1 MRSYSAWNFRP
12 GCCLATSRS
21 RPWRRRTLSLG
32 LRPRGELGRFA
43 SMPLR
48 VLLWSTRLRPQGPFP
63 PAALC
68 CAAFVAGAGGT
79 MVPSDFRCAMFDFV
93 LDLYE
98 SPGRDGGG
106 ADGSLVFRGDPCMRA
121 ATRPPPRPPTRSRS
135 RIVGVAFAVT

>member
-32 LRPRGELGRFA
+32 LRPSGELGRLA

-48 VLLWSTRLRPQGPFP
+48 VPLRSTRPVPQGPFL

-68 CAAFVAGAGGT
+68 CTAFVAGALST
-79 MVPSDFRCAMFDFV
+79 MVPSDCRCAVFDFA
-93 LDLYE
+93 LGLYE
-98 SPGRDGGG
+98 PPCRDVGC
-106 ADGSLVFRGDPCMRA
+106 ADGSLVFRDD
-121 ATRPPPRPPTRSRS
+121 
-135 RIVGVAFAVT
+135 

>member
-1 MRSYSAWNFRP
+1 MRSYSAWNVRP

-32 LRPRGELGRFA
+32 LRPRGELGRSA

-48 VLLWSTRLRPQGPFP
+48 VPLRSTRPLPQGPFP

-68 CAAFVAGAGGT
+68 DTAFVAGASGT
-79 MVPSDFRCAMFDFV
+79 MVPSDFRCAVFDFV

-98 SPGRDGGG
+98 PPGRDGGCTDG
-106 ADGSLVFRGDPCMRA
+106 ALVFRGDPCTRA
-121 ATRPPPRPPTRSRS
+121 ATPTPPRPPTRFRS
-135 RIVGVAFAVT
+135 RIVDVAFAVT

>member
-32 LRPRGELGRFA
+32 LRLRGELGRFA

-48 VLLWSTRLRPQGPFP
+48 VPLRSTRLRPQGPFP

-68 CAAFVAGAGGT
+68 CTAFVAGALGT
-79 MVPSDFRCAMFDFV
+79 MVPSDFRCAVFDFA
-93 LDLYE
+93 LGLYE
-98 SPGRDGGG
+98 PPVRDGGC
-106 ADGSLVFRGDPCMRA
+106 ADGSLAFRA
-121 ATRPPPRPPTRSRS
+121 
-135 RIVGVAFAVT
+135 